1 MGIGYAAIAIKA
13 GFTPLQTI
21 SMSFLVYAGA
31 GQIIAAS
38 MALSGATAIAIIL
51 TNFVVNLRYFVMST
65 CVLNQVEESNLP
77 LNILAAHVTVDES
90 FAMFSLSE
98 DSSIWIYLGIAIT
111 AWLSWCLG
119 AGIGV
124 VLLDLLPVIVTNS
137 FNISLY
143 ALFVAILTPAVK
155 ENRQIALL
163 VLITA
168 VLNIVLS
175 QFLGN
180 WSLIV
185 STLIG
190 AAVGM
195 YIVDDEYLALFI
207 DRLDFPPKVEKFLN
221 LIPYTALAAL
231 ICPGVL
237 TVDNQLWYIG
247 LIGAV
252 VAAGLAWKKV
262 PLGAIVILTV
272 VVLITVY
279 SIVPFF

>member
-1 MGIGYAAIAIKA
+1 LSRRERFIEGCKKGVPIAFGYVPMGIGYAAIAIKA
-13 GFTPLQTI
+13 GMTPLQTI
-21 SMSFLVYAGA
+21 SMSVLVYAGA

-38 MALSGATAIAIIL
+38 MLLSGATAMAIIL

-65 CVLNQVEESNLP
+65 CVLNQVEKSSLP

-98 DSSIWIYLGIAIT
+98 DSNIWVYLGIAVF
-111 AWLSWCLG
+111 AWLSWIVG

-124 VLLDLLPVIVTNS
+124 VVLDILPVIVTNS

-143 ALFVAILTPAVK
+143 ALFVAILVPSIK
-155 ENRQIALL
+155 ESKQIALL

-168 VLNIVLS
+168 VLNIILG

-195 YIVDDEYLALFI
+195 YIVDDEYI
-207 DRLDFPPKVEKFLN
+207 
-221 LIPYTALAAL
+221 
-231 ICPGVL
+231 
-237 TVDNQLWYIG
+237 
-247 LIGAV
+247 
-252 VAAGLAWKKV
+252 
-262 PLGAIVILTV
+262 LGGDE
-272 VVLITVY
+272 
-279 SIVPFF
+279 

>member
-38 MALSGATAIAIIL
+38 MALTGAGVVAIVL

-65 CVLNQVEESNLP
+65 CVLNQVEQSNLG

-98 DSSIWIYLGIAIT
+98 DSNIWIYLGIAIT

-155 ENRQIALL
+155 ESKQIAIL

-185 STLIG
+185 STLVG
-190 AAVGM
+190 AGIGM
-195 YIVDDEYLALFI
+195 YIVDDEYLLSG
-207 DRLDFPPKVEKFLN
+207 D
-221 LIPYTALAAL
+221 
-231 ICPGVL
+231 G
-237 TVDNQLWYIG
+237 
-247 LIGAV
+247 
-252 VAAGLAWKKV
+252 
-262 PLGAIVILTV
+262 
-272 VVLITVY
+272 
-279 SIVPFF
+279 

>member
-1 MGIGYAAIAIKA
+1 MDKLLFLFFFGVDTISRTSKFIEGAKKGIPITFGYVPMGIGYAAIAIKA
-13 GFTPLQTI
+13 GMTPFETI

-31 GQIIAAS
+31 GQIIAAT
-38 MALSGATAIAIIL
+38 MLLNGATAMAIIL

-98 DSSIWIYLGIAIT
+98 DSNIWIYLGIAIT

-124 VLLDLLPVIVTNS
+124 VVLDLLPVIVTNS

-143 ALFVAILTPAVK
+143 ALFVAILIPAIK
-155 ENRQIALL
+155 ESKQIALL
-163 VLITA
+163 VFITA

-185 STLIG
+185 STLVG
-190 AAVGM
+190 AAIGM
-195 YIVDDEYLALFI
+195 YIVDDKYL
-207 DRLDFPPKVEKFLN
+207 
-221 LIPYTALAAL
+221 
-231 ICPGVL
+231 
-237 TVDNQLWYIG
+237 
-247 LIGAV
+247 
-252 VAAGLAWKKV
+252 
-262 PLGAIVILTV
+262 LGED
-272 VVLITVY
+272 
-279 SIVPFF
+279 S

>member
-1 MGIGYAAIAIKA
+1 MTFGYVPMGIGYAAIAIKA
-13 GFTPLQTI
+13 GMTPLETI

-38 MALSGATAIAIIL
+38 MVLSGATAMAIIL

-65 CVLNQVEESNLP
+65 CVLNQIEDSNVG

-98 DSSIWIYLGIAIT
+98 DSSIWTYLGIAIT
-111 AWLSWCLG
+111 AWLSWCFG

-155 ENRQIALL
+155 ENKQIALL

-168 VLNIVLS
+168 VLNVVLG

-185 STLIG
+185 ATLIG
-190 AAVGM
+190 AAAGM
-195 YIVDDEYLALFI
+195 YIVDDEYLISGDA
-207 DRLDFPPKVEKFLN
+207 
-221 LIPYTALAAL
+221 
-231 ICPGVL
+231 
-237 TVDNQLWYIG
+237 
-247 LIGAV
+247 
-252 VAAGLAWKKV
+252 
-262 PLGAIVILTV
+262 
-272 VVLITVY
+272 
-279 SIVPFF
+279 

>member
-1 MGIGYAAIAIKA
+1 MGDITISRKDKFIYGAKKGIPITFGYVPMGIGYAAIAIKA

-38 MALSGATAIAIIL
+38 MALSGATVIAIVL

-65 CVLNQVEESNLP
+65 CVLNKVEESNTP

-111 AWLSWCLG
+111 AWLSWCFG
-119 AGIGV
+119 AAIGV
-124 VLLDLLPVIVTNS
+124 FLLDMLPVIVTNS
-137 FNISLY
+137 FNI
-143 ALFVAILTPAVK
+143 VK
-155 ENRQIALL
+155 ENKQIAIL

-185 STLIG
+185 STLVG
-190 AAVGM
+190 AGIGM
-195 YIVDDEYLALFI
+195 YLVDDEY
-207 DRLDFPPKVEKFLN
+207 
-221 LIPYTALAAL
+221 
-231 ICPGVL
+231 VL
-237 TVDNQLWYIG
+237 SGD
-247 LIGAV
+247 A
-252 VAAGLAWKKV
+252 
-262 PLGAIVILTV
+262 
-272 VVLITVY
+272 
-279 SIVPFF
+279 

>member
-1 MGIGYAAIAIKA
+1 MIISRTQKFIDGAKKAVPITLGYIPMGIGYAAIAINA
-13 GFTPLQTI
+13 GMSPLETI

-38 MALSGATAIAIIL
+38 MVLTGATAMTIIL

-65 CVLNQVEESNLP
+65 CVLNQVEESNTP

-155 ENRQIALL
+155 ENRQIALI

-168 VLNIVLS
+168 ILNIVLS

-185 STLIG
+185 STLVG
-190 AAVGM
+190 AGIGM
-195 YIVDDEYLALFI
+195 YIVDDEYL
-207 DRLDFPPKVEKFLN
+207 
-221 LIPYTALAAL
+221 
-231 ICPGVL
+231 
-237 TVDNQLWYIG
+237 
-247 LIGAV
+247 
-252 VAAGLAWKKV
+252 
-262 PLGAIVILTV
+262 LG
-272 VVLITVY
+272 
-279 SIVPFF
+279 SDD

>member
-1 MGIGYAAIAIKA
+1 MSRKDKFIDGCKKGIPITFGYVPMGIGYAAIAIKS
-13 GFTPLQTI
+13 GMTPLETI

-38 MALSGATAIAIIL
+38 MALSGATAMAIIL

-65 CVLNQVEESNLP
+65 CVLNQVEESNTP

-119 AGIGV
+119 AWIGV
-124 VLLDLLPVIVTNS
+124 VILDILPVIVANS

-143 ALFVAILTPAVK
+143 ALFVAILVPAIK
-155 ENRQIALL
+155 ESRQIALL
-163 VLITA
+163 VLVTA
-168 VLNIVLS
+168 VLNIVLG

-185 STLIG
+185 STLLG
-190 AAVGM
+190 AGIGM
-195 YIVDDEYLALFI
+195 YIVDDEYI
-207 DRLDFPPKVEKFLN
+207 
-221 LIPYTALAAL
+221 
-231 ICPGVL
+231 
-237 TVDNQLWYIG
+237 
-247 LIGAV
+247 
-252 VAAGLAWKKV
+252 
-262 PLGAIVILTV
+262 LGGDD
-272 VVLITVY
+272 
-279 SIVPFF
+279 

>member
-13 GFTPLQTI
+13 GMTPLETI

-38 MALSGATAIAIIL
+38 MVLSRATAMAIIL

-65 CVLNQVEESNLP
+65 CVLNQVEESNVG

-119 AGIGV
+119 AAIGV

-168 VLNIVLS
+168 ILNVILG

-185 STLIG
+185 ATLAG
-190 AAVGM
+190 AAIGM
-195 YIVDDEYLALFI
+195 YIINNKYLHHLSSI
-207 DRLDFPPKVEKFLN
+207 YKVKFL
-221 LIPYTALAAL
+221 
-231 ICPGVL
+231 
-237 TVDNQLWYIG
+237 
-247 LIGAV
+247 
-252 VAAGLAWKKV
+252 
-262 PLGAIVILTV
+262 
-272 VVLITVY
+272 
-279 SIVPFF
+279 

>member
-1 MGIGYAAIAIKA
+1 MGIGYAAIAMKA

-38 MALSGATAIAIIL
+38 MALSGATAITIIL

-65 CVLNQVEESNLP
+65 CVLNQVEESNFG
-77 LNILAAHVTVDES
+77 LNVLAAHVTVDES
-90 FAMFSLSE
+90 FAVFSLSK

-119 AGIGV
+119 AAIGV
-124 VLLDLLPVIVTNS
+124 VLLDILPVIVTNS

-143 ALFVAILTPAVK
+143 ALFVAILVPSVK
-155 ENRQIALL
+155 DTKQIAAL

-185 STLIG
+185 STIVG
-190 AAVGM
+190 AGIGM
-195 YIVDDEYLALFI
+195 YIVDDEY
-207 DRLDFPPKVEKFLN
+207 FLSGD
-221 LIPYTALAAL
+221 A
-231 ICPGVL
+231 
-237 TVDNQLWYIG
+237 
-247 LIGAV
+247 
-252 VAAGLAWKKV
+252 
-262 PLGAIVILTV
+262 
-272 VVLITVY
+272 
-279 SIVPFF
+279 

>member
-1 MGIGYAAIAIKA
+1 MGIGYAAIAMKA

-38 MALSGATAIAIIL
+38 MALTGASVMAIVL

-65 CVLNQVEESNLP
+65 CVLNQVKDSNLG
-77 LNILAAHVTVDES
+77 LNILASHVTVDES

-124 VLLDLLPVIVTNS
+124 VLLDILPVIVTNS

-155 ENRQIALL
+155 ESKQIAIL

-185 STLIG
+185 STLVG
-190 AAVGM
+190 AGIGM
-195 YIVDDEYLALFI
+195 YIVDDEYLLSGDA
-207 DRLDFPPKVEKFLN
+207 
-221 LIPYTALAAL
+221 
-231 ICPGVL
+231 
-237 TVDNQLWYIG
+237 
-247 LIGAV
+247 
-252 VAAGLAWKKV
+252 
-262 PLGAIVILTV
+262 
-272 VVLITVY
+272 
-279 SIVPFF
+279 